1 MDDWIMKVQLHKIAA
16 ISLCLGLGS
25 QITHSAV
32 IKDTNKTITSNV
44 MVERQSP
51 IEKAL
56 NQQKQQ
62 KLGNPKLIT
71 ETDQLKVL
79 TSLKSAPTQNFFAE
93 QHQRFSRFVQAIF
106 QPHSS

>member
-1 MDDWIMKVQLHKIAA
+1 MKTQLHKIAA
-16 ISLCLGLGS
+16 LSLCLGLTA
-25 QITHSAV
+25 QIGHAAA
-32 IKDTNKTITSNV
+32 IKDSNKAITSSV
-44 MVERQSP
+44 MAERQSP

-62 KLGNPKLIT
+62 KRGDHKLIT
-71 ETDQLKVL
+71 ETDELKVL

-93 QHQRFSRFVQAIF
+93 QHQRFSRFVQALF